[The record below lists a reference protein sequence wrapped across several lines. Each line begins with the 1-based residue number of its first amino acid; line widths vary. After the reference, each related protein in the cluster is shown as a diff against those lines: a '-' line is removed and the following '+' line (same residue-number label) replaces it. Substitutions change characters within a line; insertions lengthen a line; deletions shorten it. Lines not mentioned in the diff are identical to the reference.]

1 MRAKIV
7 DGIVY
12 SPYPDLED
20 LRDVSLYAFLTQRLQ
35 KYGHKTAMVHGQDKV
50 SYSEFLER
58 LKVMASGFHS
68 HGIGTGDRVL
78 VHVENDIDSF
88 VAACSIPLTGA
99 TLVTSDVTFNEEEL
113 LDHTRRTDATH
124 LLTGKA
130 YVDLFDNLS
139 TVVNFKSRFSLT
151 DVPGYINVT
160 NFANDRNLKHT
171 DFPNSQVGVK
181 FVCHSTGTTGISKTI
196 EITEATF
203 LSQISCREKFQLA
216 TPEDVCIGG
225 GNISFYVCFTYVFFI
240 ISIGG
245 TIVLLDKYSPVPDV
259 FTALRD
265 HQVNLVHGTPT
276 KILEIV
282 HEAERLGQSFPLV
295 KKFTT
300 LGTPMTEMARSAILA
315 ACAPSELRSCY
326 GMTEVSGYLAAPPCG
341 EITAGGGG
349 FPVPGARM
357 KVVDPV
363 SGAVLSHNRKGEVLF
378 HTPHIMVGYYKNP
391 EETASFTTD
400 DGWIRTGDLG
410 YYNED
415 GRLFVLGRV
424 KAAVSANNVW
434 AGLPQIEE
442 CLSFHPSIIE
452 AAVMPNPEFPAAII
466 VIRKDEIPSER
477 LAEKIKT
484 FVKERLPTAQ
494 PLDGGI
500 FFVDAIPRSGFGKI
514 KRRLLSEIIPTLRRM
529 DAPCCKSNACAK

>member
-1 MRAKIV
+1 
-7 DGIVY
+7 
-12 SPYPDLED
+12 
-20 LRDVSLYAFLTQRLQ
+20 
-35 KYGHKTAMVHGQDKV
+35 
-50 SYSEFLER
+50 
-58 LKVMASGFHS
+58 
-68 HGIGTGDRVL
+68 
-78 VHVENDIDSF
+78 
-88 VAACSIPLTGA
+88 
-99 TLVTSDVTFNEEEL
+99 
-113 LDHTRRTDATH
+113 
-124 LLTGKA
+124 
-130 YVDLFDNLS
+130 
-139 TVVNFKSRFSLT
+139 
-151 DVPGYINVT
+151 
-160 NFANDRNLKHT
+160 
-171 DFPNSQVGVK
+171 
-181 FVCHSTGTTGISKTI
+181 
-196 EITEATF
+196 
-203 LSQISCREKFQLA
+203 
-216 TPEDVCIGG
+216 
-225 GNISFYVCFTYVFFI
+225 
-240 ISIGG
+240 
-245 TIVLLDKYSPVPDV
+245 
-259 FTALRD
+259 
-265 HQVNLVHGTPT
+265 
-276 KILEIV
+276 
-282 HEAERLGQSFPLV
+282 
-295 KKFTT
+295 
-300 LGTPMTEMARSAILA
+300 MTEMARSAILA

-341 EITAGGGG
+341 EITAGDVG

>member
-181 FVCHSTGTTGISKTI
+181 FVCHSTGTTGISKII

-315 ACAPSELRSCY
+315 ACSPSELRSCY

-341 EITAGGGG
+341 EITAGDVG

-363 SGAVLSHNRKGEVLF
+363 SGAVLSHNQKGEVLF

-434 AGLPQIEE
+434 AGLPQMEE
-442 CLSFHPSIIE
+442 CLSFHPSVIE

-477 LAEKIKT
+477 LAEEIKT

>member
-1 MRAKIV
+1 
-7 DGIVY
+7 
-12 SPYPDLED
+12 
-20 LRDVSLYAFLTQRLQ
+20 
-35 KYGHKTAMVHGQDKV
+35 MVHGQDKV

-181 FVCHSTGTTGISKTI
+181 FVCHSTGTTGISKII

-341 EITAGGGG
+341 EITAGDVG

-363 SGAVLSHNRKGEVLF
+363 SGAVLSHNQKGEVLF

-434 AGLPQIEE
+434 AGLPQMEE
-442 CLSFHPSIIE
+442 CLSFHPSVIE

-477 LAEKIKT
+477 LAEEIKT